1 MQLPNTDSRQTTSP
15 VPLVGGWLIL
25 ARFAWLLVAIISMSA
40 LFLFLTYAWNH
51 LLHIGDWRRAAL
63 FMIGY
68 MTDTFYAGYY
78 LVLIVVFALTNIGV
92 GVFIFWRRSDDR
104 LALLISLMLVTFGV
118 SGASAVHFATLN
130 DGLRANAAF
139 AVPLMLCAI
148 MGNVLF
154 FTAFYI
160 FPDGRFIP
168 RWTRWV
174 TVAIVVYII
183 SAMQPEGSLLHL
195 NTLSPFLNMAL
206 PFVFF
211 GVSVYAQ
218 VHRFRRVSTPSQRQQ
233 TKWLVYGLLFSSTLI
248 FVVSYL
254 LPALVPVLRPPN
266 VPAVALG
273 YEMFSHLVFM
283 SLIVVPLAIG
293 FSILR
298 YRLWDIDFIINRSL
312 VYGGVTVLLALVIGV
327 VLFVASQVMQGQQGV
342 ALLLGA
348 AAAGA
353 LFQPARRWLQRVVDQ
368 RLYNIQIEYRKP
380 RNVAEDGSPTLVHQ
394 SAPFGTYKNL
404 QLIGRGGMGEVYRAQ
419 HTTLNRLVAIKL
431 LSTNLA
437 DDQDVLKRFQ
447 REAETL
453 ARLQHP
459 NIVRVFDYG
468 EEQGTRYM
476 AMEYI
481 DGQDLSAYLKT
492 HKRVALA
499 AALPLLRDI
508 ASALDYA
515 HAQGLVHRDI
525 KPSNVMLESQNGGSR
540 AVLTDFGIARILGA
554 HTRITRSGI
563 IGTLDY
569 IAPEQIQEAKDI
581 DGRVDVYALGIM
593 VYQMLTGEVPF
604 KQQNA
609 GALLIAHLTQ
619 PAPDPRDILP
629 DLPREAAHAIR
640 KALAKQP
647 GERYA
652 TAGEFINAMQL

>member
-1 MQLPNTDSRQTTSP
+1 MQQSNTDSRQTTSP
-15 VPLVGGWLIL
+15 IPLAGGTLLL
-25 ARFAWLLVAIISMSA
+25 ARFTWVMIALLSISSLVMYIAVAYEK
-40 LFLFLTYAWNH
+40 LRQ
-51 LLHIGDWRRAAL
+51 IGDWRRAAL
-63 FMIGY
+63 FMLGIR
-68 MTDTFYAGYY
+68 DTFYAGYY
-78 LVLIVVFALTNIGV
+78 VTLMILFAAVYMGV
-92 GVFIFWRRSDDR
+92 ALFIFWRKSDDR
-104 LALLISLMLVTFGV
+104 MALLISAMLMSFGLAGGSVVHLAVLVQV
-118 SGASAVHFATLN
+118 IAEPNLLSVLLAV
-130 DGLRANAAF
+130 AA
-139 AVPLMLCAI
+139 VIGSL
-148 MGNVLF
+148 LF
-154 FTAFYI
+154 YPSFFV
-160 FPDGRFIP
+160 FPDGQFVP

-174 TVAIVVYII
+174 VLLII
-183 SAMQPEGSLLHL
+183 LYLVPALLPESHPLHI
-195 NTLSPFLNMAL
+195 PFIITTM

-211 GVSVYAQ
+211 GVAVYAQ
-218 VHRFRRVSTPSQRQQ
+218 IYRFKRVSTPSQRQQ
-233 TKWLVYGLLFSSTLI
+233 TKWLVYGLLFSCTLI
-248 FVVSYL
+248 LIVSYL
-254 LPALVPVLRPPN
+254 LPAVVPVLRPPN

-293 FSILR
+293 FGILR

-312 VYGGVTVLLALVIGV
+312 VYGGVTVLLGLVIGV
-327 VLFVASQVMQGQQGV
+327 VLFVASQVLQGQQGI

-353 LFQPARRWLQRVVDQ
+353 LFQPARRWLQRFVDQ

-380 RNVAEDGSPTLVHQ
+380 RSPADESRETLVHQ
-394 SAPFGTYKNL
+394 SAPFGVYKNL
-404 QLIGRGGMGEVYRAQ
+404 QLIGRGGMGEVYKAQ

-492 HKRVALA
+492 HKRLTLA
-499 AALPLLRDI
+499 EALPLLRDI

-515 HAQGLVHRDI
+515 HTQGLVHRDI
-525 KPSNVMLESQNGGSR
+525 KPSNVMLESQNGSSR

-619 PAPDPRDILP
+619 PAPDPRDLLP
-629 DLPREAAHAIR
+629 ELPREAAHAIR

-652 TAGEFINAMQL
+652 TAGEFVAALG